1 MDASLGR
8 IPRCDV
14 AGRAAGRAGHRLWS
28 RGQMGLDRAPGAED
42 ERGGPGRAQWPG
54 QWAPRSLRQPSW
66 LPAVAVTA
74 APQSGTGPPHQVA
87 AVCAADPP
95 QVCALFSLRR
105 RRCRRPWMR
114 RGSTRPSS
122 SAAGEGLAGSWSAA
136 DSRAPGTRPCPRHAE
151 RTHLQRWC
159 LHSAHAL
166 FLRARGQ
173 ASRPRGGPQAG
184 HGGDGSRRPQAGWL
198 SGEGVGSHGAA
209 WPWAPDAWLA
219 SVPGALR
226 TTGTFT
232 SCSLTR
238 RSPRRR

>member
-1 MDASLGR
+1 MARPVGPTQSPSALL
-8 IPRCDV
+8 
-14 AGRAAGRAGHRLWS
+14 AAGHGS
-28 RGQMGLDRAPGAED
+28 DRC
-42 ERGGPGRAQWPG
+42 
-54 QWAPRSLRQPSW
+54 
-66 LPAVAVTA
+66 PAVWDRSA
-74 APQSGTGPPHQVA
+74 ASGGGG
-87 AVCAADPP
+87 VCRRPP

-105 RRCRRPWMR
+105 RRCRRPWTR

-198 SGEGVGSHGAA
+198 SGEGVGSRGAA